1 MINRVVRACIEEQ
14 VEGDEIV
21 NRCFQLEIIDQSLR
35 CLAYRWT
42 WLIKVELI
50 EGHFLFLYHR

>member
-1 MINRVVRACIEEQ
+1 MINRVVRACFEEQ

-35 CLAYRWT
+35 SVDYRRC
-42 WLIKVELI
+42 LIKLELI